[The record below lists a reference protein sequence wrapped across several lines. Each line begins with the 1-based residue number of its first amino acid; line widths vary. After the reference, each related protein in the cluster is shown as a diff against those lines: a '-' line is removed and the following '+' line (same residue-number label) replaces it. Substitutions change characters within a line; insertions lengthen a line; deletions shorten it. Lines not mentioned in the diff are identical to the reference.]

1 MDFEQMYIE
10 FESKYNHLPVYMSRQ
25 EAFSRAKA
33 DGLIDEETYME
44 ARRYFGKIW
53 FYVGD

>member
-1 MDFEQMYIE
+1 MDFEQLYIE

-44 ARRYFGKIW
+44 ARRYFGKLW

>member
-1 MDFEQMYIE
+1 MDFDRMYIE
-10 FESKYNHLPVYMSRQ
+10 FESKYNDLPTYMSRS

-33 DGLIDEETYME
+33 DGLIDEETFIE
-44 ARRYFGKIW
+44 ARRYFGKLW